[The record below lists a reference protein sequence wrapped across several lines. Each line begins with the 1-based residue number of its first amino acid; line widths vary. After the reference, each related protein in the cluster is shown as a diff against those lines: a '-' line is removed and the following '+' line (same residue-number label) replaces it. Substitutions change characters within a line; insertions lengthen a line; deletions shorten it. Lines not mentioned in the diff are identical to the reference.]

1 MLAALRLQESQTVP
15 TPSFL
20 HPFAA
25 PRRSDF
31 LQIVGGSGAEL
42 WDDTGKR
49 YIDGMAS
56 LWYMNIGYG
65 RSEVGEAIGKAA
77 SDLGAY
83 HTFEKF
89 SCPNT
94 DALADLIID
103 RSPFERGRVFF
114 GSGGSD
120 AVDTAM
126 KFARVAQRE
135 AGHPERTVILSRLHG
150 YHGTHFGGTSAQGL
164 PANKEGWGA
173 LVPDVVNVEGDLE
186 EMTRAFAEHDG
197 RVAAVISEP
206 VQGAGGVYPPPEGY
220 LDGLRRLCDEA
231 GAYLIFD
238 EVICGFGRLGTW
250 FGAQYFDVEP
260 DMITFAKAVTS
271 GYVPL
276 GGVISGPA
284 VSDAFEANEG
294 FVLRHGY
301 TYSGHPVA
309 TAAGLAAL
317 GIQERENLIGEVP
330 RIGQRLSAG
339 LEAIRADGV
348 VDDVRG
354 AGAVWAI
361 GLSDRHVAA
370 DVRDAALDQGVIVRP
385 LPGNALSMCPPLV
398 ISDEQID
405 RIVDVLAGLLA

>member
-1 MLAALRLQESQTVP
+1 MP
-15 TPSFL
+15 TPAFL

-31 LQIVGGSGAEL
+31 LTIAGGEGAEL
-42 WDDTGKR
+42 WDADGKR

-65 RSEVGEAIGKAA
+65 RDEMGSAIAKVASE
-77 SDLGAY
+77 LGAY

-89 SCPNT
+89 TCPHT
-94 DALADLIID
+94 DQLAELIVEL
-103 RSPFERGRVFF
+103 SPFDRARVFF

-126 KFARVAQRE
+126 KFARIGQRE

-164 PANKEGWGA
+164 PPNKEGWGA
-173 LVPDVVNVEGDLE
+173 LVPDVVNVDGTDLE
-186 EMTRAFAEHDG
+186 AMTRAFAEHEG
-197 RVAAVISEP
+197 RIAAVISEP
-206 VQGAGGVYPPPEGY
+206 VQGAGGVYPPAEGY
-220 LDGLRRLCDEA
+220 LEGLRRLCDDA
-231 GAYLIFD
+231 GAYLILD

-250 FGAQYFDVEP
+250 FGAQYFDIRA

-276 GGVISGPA
+276 GGVICGPA
-284 VSDAFEANEG
+284 LVDAFEANEG

-317 GIQERENLIGEVP
+317 DIQQRENLIGEVP
-330 RIGQRLSAG
+330 RIGKRLSHG
-339 LEAIRADGV
+339 LQAMAADGL

-361 GLSDRHVAA
+361 GLSDRHEAVK
-370 DVRDAALDQGVIVRP
+370 VRDSALERGVIVRP
-385 LPGNALSMCPPLV
+385 VPGNSLSMCPPLV
-398 ISDEQID
+398 ISDQQID
-405 RIVDVLAGLLA
+405 TIVDVLADELA